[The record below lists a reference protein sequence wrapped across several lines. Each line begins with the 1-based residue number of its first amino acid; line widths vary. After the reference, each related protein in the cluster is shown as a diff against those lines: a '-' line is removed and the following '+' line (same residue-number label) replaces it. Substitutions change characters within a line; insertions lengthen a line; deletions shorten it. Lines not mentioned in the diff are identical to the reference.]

1 MAGNVSKPYS
11 DSSSAYAPLFADF
24 MLPDEEYVNLDLTM
38 SDDDLNKMLVDDL
51 DENISFWEQKPWQLR
66 KTDKE
71 NTNFLLGDQ
80 QDEREIKK
88 TNSGGFTDNRMFSSM
103 RAILSYATGQLA
115 VPEITPSRSDDI
127 YIKGARNIQSALYQ
141 HALDNK
147 VDIKTRAAVMN
158 ILSRKRGPMKLRWD
172 ANKGLNGD
180 VVTEVV
186 PPEDI
191 IIDRY
196 AGFLDNPRVIYQR
209 IRCSV
214 DELVM
219 KFPDKKGDIYAAYSI
234 AQGRY
239 SQRSRF
245 VTYYEAWFT
254 YLDSDGKDCEGVAW
268 FIPEHKLILDK
279 MKNPNWVYSGS
290 TRKEK
295 EENVLDRPPKPYVWF
310 NYINT
315 GHSYIDDTCLFEQA
329 KPLQEMLNYRNQQL
343 NTNIDFM
350 NGRWV
355 ASKKAFSEA
364 DAQKFVNKGARTIA
378 LVDADDVGK
387 ALQVQTPNQLPA
399 EVYQSVV
406 DLRNEIDT
414 MMGTPSQFR
423 GAQSSSQD
431 TATRD
436 LMIKQQAGMLQD
448 DLVRCVSSG
457 MEEYYKILLQMM
469 RTYYTDDYW
478 FQMRGGDGE
487 FEFILINGDSIDA
500 NVKVGVQVDSTLPLD
515 KEQIR
520 ATALNLWKE
529 GQAIDY
535 KSLVKDLGL
544 PNPDIRAEAYMR
556 SKLDPIGYLQS
567 LEQGI
572 DNSDAE
578 VDIQMLIAN
587 KQPIERDNYAQE
599 YLEYYNNFLTL
610 NRFAKLP
617 TDQKQRIV
625 QFLMAVQHIAS
636 QTANQQS
643 AMLDDADITTAPINP
658 PAPQRT
664 IRVDVPGAPLDP
676 DQTAQLSGAQPQQ
689 QQPTATD
696 ASQQAAPPVPTQ

>member
-1 MAGNVSKPYS
+1 MAGNVNKPYS
-11 DSSSAYAPLFADF
+11 NTSSAYSPLFADF
-24 MLPDEEYVNLDLTM
+24 MLPDEEYVNLDLSM
-38 SDDDLNKMLVDDL
+38 SDEDLIKMLIDDL
-51 DENISFWEQKPWQLR
+51 ETNINYWQQKPWQLEKVDR
-66 KTDKE
+66 E
-71 NTNFLLGDQ
+71 NTNFMLGDQ
-80 QDEREIKK
+80 QDDREIKK
-88 TNSGGFTDNRMFSSM
+88 TNSAGFTDNRLFSSM

-115 VPEITPSRSDDI
+115 VPEIVPSRSDDI
-127 YIKGARNIQSALYQ
+127 YLKGARNLQSALYQ
-141 HALDNK
+141 HASDNK
-147 VDIKTRAAVMN
+147 VDIKVRAAVMN
-158 ILSRKRGPMKLRWD
+158 LISRKRGPMKLRWD
-172 ANKGLNGD
+172 PNKGMNGD
-180 VVTEVV
+180 IVTEVV

-191 IIDRY
+191 VIDRY

-209 IRCSV
+209 LRCSV
-214 DELVM
+214 DELVA
-219 KFPDKKGDIYAAYSI
+219 KFPDKKAQIWAAYSI
-234 AQGRY
+234 KQGNFN
-239 SQRSRF
+239 QRSKF

-254 YLDSDGKDCEGVAW
+254 YLDPNGKDCEGVAW
-268 FIPEHKLILDK
+268 FLEKSNFILDK
-279 MKNPNWVYSGS
+279 MKNPNWVYTGS
-290 TRKEK
+290 DKKDK
-295 EENVLDRPPKPYVWF
+295 EENVLERPPKPFVWF

-329 KPLQEMLNYRNQQL
+329 KPLQEMLNYRNEQL

-364 DAQKFVNKGARTIA
+364 DAQKFVNKGARTVA
-378 LVDADDVGK
+378 LVDSDDVGK
-387 ALQVQTPNQLPA
+387 ALQAMTPNSLPA

-406 DLRNEIDT
+406 DFRNEIDT

-423 GAQSSSQD
+423 GAQPSTSD

-436 LMIKQQAGMLQD
+436 LMVKQQAGMLQD

-457 MEEYYKILLQMM
+457 MEEYYKILLQLM
-469 RTYYTDDYW
+469 RTNYTDDYW
-478 FQMRGGDGE
+478 FQVRGGDGE
-487 FEFILINGDSIDA
+487 FEFILINGDSIDS

-535 KSLVKDLGL
+535 KSLMEDLGL
-544 PNPDIRAEAYMR
+544 PNPDIRAERYMR
-556 SKLDPIGYLQS
+556 SKLDPIGYMQS
-567 LEQGI
+567 LSQGM

-578 VDIQMLIAN
+578 LDIQMLIAN
-587 KQPIERDNYAQE
+587 KMPIERDNYDQE
-599 YLEYYNNFLTL
+599 YLEYYNHFLTL

-617 TDQKQRIV
+617 QDAKQRIV

-636 QTANQQS
+636 QTANMQT
-643 AMLDDADITTAPINP
+643 AMLDDAGITTAPINP

-676 DQTAQLSGAQPQQ
+676 NQTAQLSGAPQPQPTVPGQ
-689 QQPTATD
+689 TQQPD
-696 ASQQAAPPVPTQ
+696 QPVPTQ